1 LTKYLHCAVPARAPE
16 RIRTCYARR
25 RSFLGA
31 ARDAIQFR
39 AGRPRTQLLMGKLSS
54 AIRLA
59 IPARFR
65 PIGFLTKL
73 VEQRTGR
80 RVRAGPFV
88 GMNYVNRS
96 CGSAYLPKLLG
107 TYERELHWCVENI
120 CSMKPG
126 LILNVGAAEGYYAIG
141 LARRNPQARVIGF
154 EMEIH
159 GQQALREMTELN
171 DVADRVEVR
180 GQCEPADLAAAL
192 GEQPRPVVVCDVEG
206 YEAKL
211 LDPAAVPG
219 LQRAAI
225 LVELHDF
232 LVPGVTD
239 QLQMRFATTHRV
251 THVLQE
257 SRTRAE
263 FPWRTLGTSLL
274 PKSYLD
280 WAVSEWRPVQMR
292 WLWMTP
298 TGS

>member
-1 LTKYLHCAVPARAPE
+1 
-16 RIRTCYARR
+16 
-25 RSFLGA
+25 
-31 ARDAIQFR
+31 
-39 AGRPRTQLLMGKLSS
+39 M

-65 PIGFLTKL
+65 PIGFLTQL

-80 RVRAGPFV
+80 RVRGGPFV

-154 EMEIH
+154 EMKIH

-180 GQCEPADLAAAL
+180 GHCEPADLSAAL

-206 YEAKL
+206 YERVARSGGR
-211 LDPAAVPG
+211 PRPSTRG
-219 LQRAAI
+219 HISRA
-225 LVELHDF
+225 
-232 LVPGVTD
+232 T
-239 QLQMRFATTHRV
+239 
-251 THVLQE
+251 
-257 SRTRAE
+257 
-263 FPWRTLGTSLL
+263 
-274 PKSYLD
+274 
-280 WAVSEWRPVQMR
+280 
-292 WLWMTP
+292 
-298 TGS
+298 